1 MIEIFPTGYESHTY
15 SRRVVNLAMVIH
27 AMLFVSEGQTL
38 AELVKIQ
45 MLEITSVVRYRH
57 FS

>member
-1 MIEIFPTGYESHTY
+1 
-15 SRRVVNLAMVIH
+15 MVIH